1 MGRWLLRSF
10 LAYLYFINLAGR
22 CLPWARAGQRAVRF
36 TFRLRLYPMPLY
48 HLIYESRATQPFS
61 DLDLL
66 GLLRHSRG
74 YNAQRGLTGLLLY
87 AADGR
92 FLQVLE
98 GEREE
103 VDALYQRI
111 RQDAR
116 HTACMALLAGP
127 LATRRFAEWRMGFR
141 ATRHLTD
148 MAALLGHVDTSSPDF
163 LLPLV
168 PKLSTSLLDRIFDY
182 LPYTPAHALLEEQVA

>member
-1 MGRWLLRSF
+1 
-10 LAYLYFINLAGR
+10 
-22 CLPWARAGQRAVRF
+22 
-36 TFRLRLYPMPLY
+36 MPLY

-66 GLLRHSRG
+66 SLLRHSRG
-74 YNAQRGLTGLLLY
+74 HNAQRGLTGMLLY
-87 AADGR
+87 SPEGR

-98 GEREE
+98 GKKAE
-103 VDALYQRI
+103 VEALYQHI
-111 RQDAR
+111 NKDAR
-116 HTACMALLAGP
+116 HTACVVLLAGP
-127 LATRRFAEWRMGFR
+127 LVARRFAEWRMGFR

-163 LLPLV
+163 LLPLL

-182 LPYTPAHALLEEQVA
+182 VPLAPVHELLEEQAA

>member
-1 MGRWLLRSF
+1 
-10 LAYLYFINLAGR
+10 
-22 CLPWARAGQRAVRF
+22 
-36 TFRLRLYPMPLY
+36 MPDRGAATLTSCFHSCSMSLY

-74 YNAQRGLTGLLLY
+74 HNAQRDLTGLLLY
-87 AADGR
+87 SAEGR

-98 GEREE
+98 GTKTE

-111 RQDAR
+111 SQDTR
-116 HTACMALLAGP
+116 HTACVVLRAGP
-127 LATRRFAEWRMGFR
+127 LAARRFAEWRMGFR

-163 LLPLV
+163 LLPLL

-182 LPYTPAHALLEEQVA
+182 LPHAPAHALLEEQAA

>member
-1 MGRWLLRSF
+1 
-10 LAYLYFINLAGR
+10 
-22 CLPWARAGQRAVRF
+22 
-36 TFRLRLYPMPLY
+36 MPLY

-66 GLLRHSRG
+66 ALLRHSRG
-74 YNAQRGLTGLLLY
+74 HNAQRDITGLLLY
-87 AADGR
+87 SPEGR

-98 GEREE
+98 GKRAE
-103 VDALYQRI
+103 VEALYQHI
-111 RQDAR
+111 SQDAR
-116 HTACMALLAGP
+116 HTACVVLLAGP

-148 MAALLGHVDTSSPDF
+148 MAALLGHVDTSSADF
-163 LLPLV
+163 MLPLL

-182 LPYTPAHALLEEQVA
+182 LPHAPAHALLEEQAA

>member
-1 MGRWLLRSF
+1 
-10 LAYLYFINLAGR
+10 
-22 CLPWARAGQRAVRF
+22 
-36 TFRLRLYPMPLY
+36 MPLY

-66 GLLRHSRG
+66 ALLRHSRG
-74 YNAQRGLTGLLLY
+74 NNAQRGLTGMLLY
-87 AADGR
+87 SPEGR

-98 GEREE
+98 GKKAE
-103 VDALYQRI
+103 VEALYQHI
-111 RQDAR
+111 SQDAR
-116 HTACMALLAGP
+116 HTACVVLLAGP
-127 LATRRFAEWRMGFR
+127 LTARRFAEWRMGFR

-163 LLPLV
+163 LLSLL

-182 LPYTPAHALLEEQVA
+182 VPLAPVHALLEEPVA